1 MQENELNKILR
12 LAMQADLNGN
22 YKSADE
28 IDNFIKEAQNPQTWF
43 RNQVKRLRG
52 LGDEGARAR
61 RQVRDLQRGP
71 NTVDKMRSQPNYD
84 EALSQLDDGRNI
96 SGQNPMVL
104 RSNATLTDRIINSLQ
119 PTFRQVQ
126 TKQKEFPELYKKWKA
141 FYDTKIQEIK
151 KNNNLSDDE
160 ISDWLDS
167 HPQERENLVSP
178 LESELVRMRNAHA
191 ALIEDAIDQVC
202 SAYQIPRNME
212 SLNKIKARIASDK
225 QLRGMLYDNSFT
237 TDSMIEQVLQS
248 NTIPMKSYL
257 NNMGPWKRSMSPAVT
272 GLLFLG
278 AGAAAG
284 SGLKGAPKG
293 KTPDKAN
300 TGGAALPA
308 VGFLANELLADRK
321 KAKLYDTPIEII
333 EKYIKRKKDVGAI
346 KPGITTKGQL
356 YDMAKI
362 DLGEHIANNLIQ
374 YVVMEYGFTIPKNKT
389 TEKEFVINFNKNNFN
404 KKTP

>member
-1 MQENELNKILR
+1 MGIINVE
-12 LAMQADLNGN
+12 
-22 YKSADE
+22 
-28 IDNFIKEAQNPQTWF
+28 
-43 RNQVKRLRG
+43 G
-52 LGDEGARAR
+52 LGEVQITGDK
-61 RQVRDLQRGP
+61 P
-71 NTVDKMRSQPNYD
+71 NEEEQKIILETLEKMP
-84 EALSQLDDGRNI
+84 
-96 SGQNPMVL
+96 
-104 RSNATLTDRIINSLQ
+104 
-119 PTFRQVQ
+119 
-126 TKQKEFPELYKKWKA
+126 
-141 FYDTKIQEIK
+141 
-151 KNNNLSDDE
+151 
-160 ISDWLDS
+160 
-167 HPQERENLVSP
+167 
-178 LESELVRMRNAHA
+178 
-191 ALIEDAIDQVC
+191 
-202 SAYQIPRNME
+202 
-212 SLNKIKARIASDK
+212 ASDK
-225 QLRGMLYDNSFT
+225 DINDK
-237 TDSMIEQVLQS
+237 TDSFVKSNAFGRLAIEVGLGIGGSLLTGGAALPALALRAGFIARPFLAQLA
-248 NTIPMKSYL
+248 KSSL
-257 NNMGPWKRSMSPAVT
+257 
-272 GLLFLG
+272 
-278 AGAAAG
+278 GAAAG

>member
-71 NTVDKMRSQPNYD
+71 NTVDKMRSQPTYD

-141 FYDTKIQEIK
+141 FYDT
-151 KNNNLSDDE
+151 
-160 ISDWLDS
+160 
-167 HPQERENLVSP
+167 
-178 LESELVRMRNAHA
+178 
-191 ALIEDAIDQVC
+191 
-202 SAYQIPRNME
+202 
-212 SLNKIKARIASDK
+212 
-225 QLRGMLYDNSFT
+225 
-237 TDSMIEQVLQS
+237 
-248 NTIPMKSYL
+248 TI
-257 NNMGPWKRSMSPAVT
+257 T
-272 GLLFLG
+272 
-278 AGAAAG
+278 
-284 SGLKGAPKG
+284 
-293 KTPDKAN
+293 
-300 TGGAALPA
+300 
-308 VGFLANELLADRK
+308 
-321 KAKLYDTPIEII
+321 
-333 EKYIKRKKDVGAI
+333 
-346 KPGITTKGQL
+346 
-356 YDMAKI
+356 
-362 DLGEHIANNLIQ
+362 
-374 YVVMEYGFTIPKNKT
+374 
-389 TEKEFVINFNKNNFN
+389 
-404 KKTP
+404 